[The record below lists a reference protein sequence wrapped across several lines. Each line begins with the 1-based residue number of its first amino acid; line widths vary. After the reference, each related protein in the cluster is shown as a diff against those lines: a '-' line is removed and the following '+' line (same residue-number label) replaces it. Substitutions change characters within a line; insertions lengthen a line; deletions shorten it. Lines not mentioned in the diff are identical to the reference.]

1 MGQVA
6 DVIVAP
12 ARIAR
17 NYAELMLKDVRADQF
32 ARLPSAGGKPVQTN
46 HPAFVF
52 GHLSIY
58 PPRVAA
64 MLGQQG
70 MAVPNPP
77 RFDELFVNG
86 KPCLDDPNGTIYP
99 PMDVITKHF
108 FAGFDA
114 AMGAVA
120 KASDLDFTKPNPAEG
135 RFKEMFPTV
144 GGAINFMMSSH
155 AMSHLGQ
162 VSAWRRFM
170 GLGSAM

>member
-6 DVIVAP
+6 DIIAAP
-12 ARIAR
+12 ARTTR
-17 NYAELMLKDVRADQF
+17 SYAELMLKDLKPEQF
-32 ARLPSAGGKPVQTN
+32 ARLPSSGGKTIQTN

-58 PPRVAA
+58 PVRVCTL
-64 MLGQQG
+64 LGQ
-70 MAVPNPP
+70 AAAIVPNPP
-77 RFDELFVNG
+77 KFDELFSNG
-86 KPCLDDPNGTIYP
+86 KPCLDDPKGTIYP
-99 PMDVITKHF
+99 PMETITKHF
-108 FAGFDA
+108 FSGFDA
-114 AMGAVA
+114 ALAAVA
-120 KASDLDFTKPNPAEG
+120 KASDADFAKPNPAEG

-144 GGAINFMMSSH
+144 GGAVNFLMSAH